1 MTYRWRQ
8 ATTSGIVVAALA
20 LAASV
25 AAHRMP
31 GSLSTDG
38 WLVALCP
45 EGLPST
51 FLGDHGHHHHDS
63 AAVEATSASQS
74 ACPLAAMLEVPAE
87 PPAVHLLV
95 SAGYR
100 QIDRVEWVPA
110 TPPVRF
116 RPAYATRAPP
126 VS

>member
-1 MTYRWRQ
+1 MKRFSRHLVQ
-8 ATTSGIVVAALA
+8 LGILTVLLQGLYPAGY
-20 LAASV
+20 
-25 AAHRMP
+25 MP